1 MRNAALVLG
10 LIGGT
15 LAMILGFFV
24 YGYTV
29 FIDWFGE
36 VPDLATQVEN
46 PDLYRAVSFIA
57 PLLAIAGGAMARARA
72 LWGGVLMLLAAG
84 GIYYAFG
91 FGVFTMFPIAFCGLG
106 GALAIAAARPDEE
119 VAHFQGR

>member
-15 LAMILGFFV
+15 LAMIIGFFI

-36 VPDLATQVEN
+36 IPDLASQVEN
-46 PDLYRAVSFIA
+46 PQLYRTMAFLSPI
-57 PLLAIAGGAMARARA
+57 LAIAGGAMAKSRA
-72 LWGGVLMLLAAG
+72 LWGGVLMLAAAAG
-84 GIYYAFG
+84 ILYAFG

-106 GALAIAAARPDEE
+106 GVLALAAGRPDEE
-119 VAHFQGR
+119 HAHF

>member
-15 LAMILGFFV
+15 LAMIVGFFI

-36 VPDLATQVEN
+36 IPDLARQVQD
-46 PDLYRAVSFIA
+46 PQLYRTMAFLSPV
-57 PLLAIAGGAMARARA
+57 LAIAGGAMAKSRA
-72 LWGGVLMLLAAG
+72 LWGGILMLLAAAG
-84 GIYYAFG
+84 MLYAFG
-91 FGVFTMFPIAFCGLG
+91 FGVFTMFPIAFCGIG
-106 GALAIAAARPDEE
+106 GVLALAAGRPDEE
-119 VAHFQGR
+119 HAHF